1 MAIERVV
8 YSSRGAPGLG
18 ERDISGILELA
29 AARNPPAGLSGALCW
44 SGTHFLHLLEGPG
57 EAIDTLLARIARD
70 PRHDEMHILLRLADP
85 HRLFP
90 GLGMVRVDPAA
101 LNAAALRD
109 RDAIAGWEYLD
120 AVLDQHARVMAGS
133 PRAAPVPPHP
143 VVTGAPQDRRARRDE
158 RRAATSE

>member
-8 YSSRGAPGLG
+8 YSSRGVPWLG
-18 ERDISGILELA
+18 ETDISGILDVA

-44 SGTHFLHLLEGPG
+44 SGTHFLQLLEGPG
-57 EAIDTLLARIARD
+57 EAIDALLDRIARD
-70 PRHDEMHILLRLADP
+70 PRHDEMRILLRLADP

-90 GLGMVRVDPAA
+90 GLGMVRVEAGA
-101 LNAAALRD
+101 IGAAALRD

-120 AVLDQHARVMAGS
+120 AVLDAHARVMASAPHAS
-133 PRAAPVPPHP
+133 PPPSHP
-143 VVTGAPQDRRARRDE
+143 VVTGALLDRRGRSGE